1 MKIIISHPTSNQNNR
16 AVLQALMKQNMLKEY
31 HTTFAS
37 FPGSLLYH
45 VGGIAA
51 LSDIRRRSFQKEIKS
66 FTHISPIHEIG
77 RMLSGKLGFSRFI
90 QHETGSFCLDV
101 VYQQLDKK
109 VSRRLKNLGSG
120 TGAVYAYEDGALH
133 SFKVAKELG
142 LKCIYELPIAYW
154 ETGRKLM
161 QQEAD
166 RLPNWAITLGG
177 GIRNSAA
184 KLERKTKELE
194 LADVVIVPGKF
205 VMDSLPKWAKS
216 KQIIIS
222 PFGSPQTF
230 KNKVFPKQNL
240 QKPLRVLFVGSMGQ
254 RKGLGDLFLAM
265 KLIKKENVELVVLGS
280 LLAPMEFYRNELQNF
295 VYEPCRSHED
305 VLKLMQTCDILCLPS
320 IVEGRALVMQEAM
333 SQGLP
338 LIITPNTGGEDLIKE
353 YETGF
358 LVPIRN
364 PEAIAEKIMW
374 FVNNKKCV
382 EEMGFQAKSWAET
395 YTWNKYSERIA
406 NELMAYL
413 EEPEDQHFQPKI

>member
-1 MKIIISHPTSNQNNR
+1 
-16 AVLQALMKQNMLKEY
+16 
-31 HTTFAS
+31 S

-230 KNKVFPKQNL
+230 KNKVF
-240 QKPLRVLFVGSMGQ
+240 
-254 RKGLGDLFLAM
+254 
-265 KLIKKENVELVVLGS
+265 
-280 LLAPMEFYRNELQNF
+280 
-295 VYEPCRSHED
+295 
-305 VLKLMQTCDILCLPS
+305 
-320 IVEGRALVMQEAM
+320 
-333 SQGLP
+333 
-338 LIITPNTGGEDLIKE
+338 
-353 YETGF
+353 
-358 LVPIRN
+358 
-364 PEAIAEKIMW
+364 
-374 FVNNKKCV
+374 
-382 EEMGFQAKSWAET
+382 
-395 YTWNKYSERIA
+395 
-406 NELMAYL
+406 
-413 EEPEDQHFQPKI
+413 